1 MAKRRMWLWGAVIIV
16 ALLAYLGGSRY
27 YFHTV
32 LHYEVLIEKSSSASY
47 LVSVVKL
54 DKKREDGWTPTSLT
68 TKGPSS
74 HE

>member
-32 LHYEVLIEKSSSASY
+32 LH
-47 LVSVVKL
+47 
-54 DKKREDGWTPTSLT
+54 
-68 TKGPSS
+68 
-74 HE
+74 